1 MHRVSS
7 LPRITPEAQG
17 LSAAAL
23 DAFVGALDASEQ
35 EIQTL
40 MLVRHGQVV
49 LEEAWAPYRI
59 EDPHLLFSISK
70 SFTSMGIGLL
80 VEDGKLSIDDKV
92 VSFFSADELPAEVS
106 DNLAAMEIRH
116 LLTMSTGHTQD
127 TIEALGRDERMIR
140 TFLGLEVG
148 HAPGAPFVY
157 NTGATYMLSAIL
169 QKVTGE
175 TLLDYLRPR
184 LFEPLGIG
192 EATWPTSKEGV
203 TLGGWGLSISTES
216 LARFSQFLLQ
226 RGEWDGKQLVPAAWI
241 DEATKKQVDNSVEVN
256 PDWRQGYG
264 YQFWRAR
271 NNAYRGD
278 GAFGQYCLVFPD
290 HDTTL
295 VITSASPNMQAVMDI
310 IWEHLLPALQGEAG
324 DGTARPPRLE
334 LLPPAGPTPGG
345 DGRRY
350 EFDPNPMGI
359 AAVQL
364 DSDGTGTFTLV
375 PGSLADEAQ
384 VSAGRTQ
391 ELVFAAG
398 PWREDLDK
406 LQDTP
411 QRLVTS
417 AYGDG
422 DTFVAIVRYLETPY
436 VVTMRCRVDGDALQ
450 IDLRFNVSFWPPEL
464 TLRSR

>member
-334 LLPPAGPTPGG
+334 LLPPAGPTLAATGG
-345 DGRRY
+345 GTSSTPTRWGSPLCSSTLTAPAPSPSCPARWLTRPRCPRAGRRSWSS
-350 EFDPNPMGI
+350 PPAHGGRISTSCRTRHNGWSPARTAM
-359 AAVQL
+359 ATP
-364 DSDGTGTFTLV
+364 S
-375 PGSLADEAQ
+375 SRS
-384 VSAGRTQ
+384 SATSRPRTSSRC
-391 ELVFAAG
+391 AAG
-398 PWREDLDK
+398 SMA
-406 LQDTP
+406 TP
-411 QRLVTS
+411 CRSTCASTS
-417 AYGDG
+417 
-422 DTFVAIVRYLETPY
+422 
-436 VVTMRCRVDGDALQ
+436 
-450 IDLRFNVSFWPPEL
+450 
-464 TLRSR
+464 RSGHRS

>member
-1 MHRVSS
+1 VLGVSS
-7 LPRITPEAQG
+7 LPRSTPEAQG

-40 MLVRHGQVV
+40 MVLSHGQVV

-70 SFTSMGIGLL
+70 SFTSMAIGLL

-92 VSFFSADELPAEVS
+92 VSFFGPDELPGEIS

-116 LLTMSTGHTQD
+116 LLTMSTGHAQD
-127 TIEALGRDERMIR
+127 TIEALGREGRMIR
-140 TFLGLEVG
+140 TFLGLEVA

-184 LFEPLGIG
+184 LFEPLGIS

-203 TLGGWGLSISTES
+203 TLGGWGLSINTES
-216 LARFSQFLLQ
+216 LARFGQFLLQ
-226 RGEWDGKQLVPAAWI
+226 RGEWDGKQLISAAWI
-241 DEATKKQVDNSVEVN
+241 DEATKKQVDNSVEQN
-256 PDWRQGYG
+256 PDWKQGYG

-290 HDTTL
+290 HDATL
-295 VITSASPNMQAVMDI
+295 VITSASPDMQAVMDI
-310 IWEHLLPALQGEAG
+310 IWEHLLPALQGKAG

-334 LLPPAGPTPGG
+334 LLPPTGPTPAGN
-345 DGRRY
+345 GRTY
-350 EFDPNPMGI
+350 EFDANLMGI
-359 AAVQL
+359 ASVRL
-364 DSDGTGTFTLV
+364 DPDGTGVFTLV
-375 PGSLADEAQ
+375 PGSVADDAG
-384 VSAGRTQ
+384 VPAGRTQ
-391 ELVFAAG
+391 ELIFAPG
-398 PWREDLDK
+398 PWREDLDR
-406 LQDTP
+406 LQTTE

-417 AYGDG
+417 AHGDG
-422 DTFVAIVRYLETPY
+422 ETFVAIVRYLETPY
-436 VVTMRCRVDGDALQ
+436 VVTMRCHVDGDALQ